1 MKFSKKKTLIIAEI
15 GNNHEGNF
23 SIAKKLILSAAK
35 AKVDAV
41 KFQIFKTENFISI
54 NEKKIFKKFKNF
66 QLSFPQFKKLKDLAK
81 KKKLLFIATPLDLES
96 ANFVIK
102 YCDIVKIASG
112 DNDFFELI
120 KKVIKSKK
128 KLIISTGA
136 SNIEIISNLLKYI
149 KRYKAAKNTSLL
161 HCVSSY
167 PVNDI
172 DANLYSIKY
181 LKDKTKLKIGYSDHT
196 IGYEACLAAV
206 AIGAEIIEK
215 HFTIDKNYSR
225 FRDHKLSADL
235 IEMKKIVRGIRRIDN
250 MKGNYLKIINK
261 DENKNFN
268 LMRRSLYAK
277 KNIKA
282 GEKFTLLNTNFLRP
296 RKKLSDINR
305 KFFFTSV
312 SKRNILKDKIIKN
325 N

>member
-1 MKFSKKKTLIIAEI
+1 MKISKKKTLIIAEI

-23 SIAKKLILSAAK
+23 GVARKLILSAAK

-41 KFQIFKTENFISI
+41 KFQIFKTENFVSI
-54 NEKKIFKKFKNF
+54 NDKKRFKKLKNF
-66 QLSFPQFKKLKDLAK
+66 ELSYAQFKKLKDLAK

-96 ANFVIK
+96 ADFVIK
-102 YCDIVKIASG
+102 YCDIIKIASG

-120 KKVIKSKK
+120 RKVSRCKK

-136 SNIEIISNLLKYI
+136 SNFKKISSLLKYL
-149 KRYKAAKNTSLL
+149 KKYKATKKTSLL

-167 PVNDI
+167 PVNDN
-172 DANLYSIKY
+172 DANLYSINY

-206 AIGAEIIEK
+206 ALGAEIIEK

-225 FRDHKLSADL
+225 FRDHKLSADF
-235 IEMKKIVRGIRRIDN
+235 IEMKKIVQGVKRIDN
-250 MKGNYLKIINK
+250 MKGDYSKFINRN
-261 DENKNFN
+261 ENKNFN
-268 LMRRSLYAK
+268 LLRRSLYAK
-277 KNIKA
+277 KNIKI
-282 GEKFTLLNTNFLRP
+282 GEKFDLSNINFLRP
-296 RKKLSDINR
+296 RKKISQINR
-305 KFFFTSV
+305 KNFFS
-312 SKRNILKDKIIKN
+312 SHSNRNINKDQIIRN

>member
-1 MKFSKKKTLIIAEI
+1 MKISKKKTLIIAEI
-15 GNNHEGNF
+15 GNNHEGDF
-23 SIAKKLILSAAK
+23 SVAKKLILSAAK

-41 KFQIFKTENFISI
+41 KFQIFKTENFVSI
-54 NEKKIFKKFKNF
+54 NDKKKFKKLKNF
-66 QLSFPQFKKLKDLAK
+66 QLSFIQFKKLKDLAK

-120 KKVIKSKK
+120 RKIIKSKK

-136 SNIEIISNLLKYI
+136 SNFGIISDLVKYI
-149 KRYKAAKNTSLL
+149 KRYKATKHTSLL

-167 PVNDI
+167 PVNDS
-172 DANLYSIKY
+172 DANLHSIKY

-196 IGYEACLAAV
+196 IGYEACLAAE

-235 IEMKKIVRGIRRIDN
+235 KEMKKIVQGIRRIDN
-250 MKGNYLKIINK
+250 MKGKYLKIINK

-296 RKKLSDINR
+296 RKKLSEINR
-305 KFFFTSV
+305 KFFFSTV
-312 SKRNILKDKIIKN
+312 SKKNIVKDKIIKN

>member
-1 MKFSKKKTLIIAEI
+1 MKISKKKTLIIAEI
-15 GNNHEGNF
+15 GNNHEGDF
-23 SIAKKLILSAAK
+23 GMAKKLISLAAK

-41 KFQIFKTENFISI
+41 KFQIFKTENFVSI
-54 NEKKIFKKFKNF
+54 NEKKRFKKLKSFE
-66 QLSFPQFKKLKDLAK
+66 LSYSQFKKLKDLAK

-96 ANFVIK
+96 ADFVIK
-102 YCDIVKIASG
+102 YCDIIKIASG

-120 KKVIKSKK
+120 KKVTKGKK

-136 SNIEIISNLLKYI
+136 SNHAIISNLLNFLEK
-149 KRYKAAKNTSLL
+149 YKARKKTSLL

-167 PVNDI
+167 PVTDSY
-172 DANLYSIKY
+172 ANLHSIKY

-215 HFTIDKNYSR
+215 HFTIDKNYSS

-235 IEMKKIVRGIRRIDN
+235 KEMKKIVQGIRRIEN
-250 MKGNYLKIINK
+250 MKGDYSKFINR

-268 LMRRSLYAK
+268 LLRRSLYAK
-277 KNIKA
+277 KNIKI
-282 GEKFTLLNTNFLRP
+282 GDKFSLCNTNFLRP
-296 RKKLSDINR
+296 RKKTSEINNKNFFSNLS
-305 KFFFTSV
+305 KT
-312 SKRNILKDKIIKN
+312 NIAKDKIIKN

>member
-1 MKFSKKKTLIIAEI
+1 MKISKKKTLIIAEI
-15 GNNHEGNF
+15 GNNHEGDF
-23 SIAKKLILSAAK
+23 SVAKKLILSAAK

-41 KFQIFKTENFISI
+41 KFQIFKTENFVSI
-54 NEKKIFKKFKNF
+54 NDKKRFKKLKNF
-66 QLSFPQFKKLKDLAK
+66 QLSFIQFKKLKDLAK

-120 KKVIKSKK
+120 KKIIKSKK

-136 SNIEIISNLLKYI
+136 SNFGIISDLVKYI
-149 KRYKAAKNTSLL
+149 KRYKATNHTSLL

-167 PVNDI
+167 PVNDS
-172 DANLYSIKY
+172 DANLQSIKY

-235 IEMKKIVRGIRRIDN
+235 KEMKKIVQGIRRIDN
-250 MKGNYLKIINK
+250 MKGKYSKIINK

-296 RKKLSDINR
+296 RKKLSEINR
-305 KFFFTSV
+305 KFFFSTV
-312 SKRNILKDKIIKN
+312 SKKSIIKDKIIKN